1 MRIFV
6 EDIANIGSTTLKIKN
21 KLKDIVSRPDA
32 LRRLGVCLFE
42 SEANLAI
49 HSTGGVLEIVV
60 FSSKISVTASDNG
73 PGILDIE
80 KALTPGFSTAPPWA
94 RELGFGSG
102 MGLKNIK
109 RLSNA
114 FSLMSTSAG
123 TVLKFEIATL

>member
-1 MRIFV
+1 M

-21 KLKDIVSRPDA
+21 KLKDIVSGRMPSQA
-32 LRRLGVCLFE
+32 WRLLFE
-42 SEANLAI
+42 SERIYI
-49 HSTGGVLEIVV
+49 HSTGGVLKIAV
-60 FSSKISVTASDNG
+60 FSSKISVTASDHG
-73 PGILDIE
+73 PGIPDIE

-109 RLSNA
+109 RLSSA
-114 FSLMSTSAG
+114 FNLMSTSSG